1 MTMLE
6 LRDVRLA
13 YGAREVLRGV
23 NLRVK
28 EAERVALLGPNGAGK
43 STLLRCITGVAEG
56 RSGAVILDGAPI
68 EEFGRET
75 LARRIGV
82 VPQQALLPFAVR
94 VEELVALGRIPH
106 EDPLLGLR
114 DADREAVARAIE
126 RVGIAHLVGRDAREL
141 SLGERQLVLI
151 AMAVAQSP
159 RFLILDEP
167 TVHLDLR
174 HQVETMALLRDLN
187 ERDGV
192 TILAV
197 MHDLALAAHA
207 FPRVVLL
214 HDGVVE
220 AEGPPA
226 EVLTPE
232 RIRSVYNVSGT
243 YLPAIAQARS

>member
-1 MTMLE
+1 MLE
-6 LRDVRLA
+6 LRGVRLA

-23 NLRVK
+23 DLRV
-28 EAERVALLGPNGAGK
+28 EERERLALLGPNGAGK
-43 STLLRCITGVAEG
+43 STLLRCITGIAERRG
-56 RSGAVILDGAPI
+56 GTVSLDGTPI
-68 EEFGRET
+68 EEFTRET

-106 EDPLLGLR
+106 EDPLLGPR
-114 DADREAVARAIE
+114 DADRAAVARAIE

-159 RFLILDEP
+159 LFLILDEP

-187 ERDGV
+187 ERDGI

-214 HDGVVE
+214 HNGVVV
-220 AEGPPA
+220 ADGSPA
-226 EVLTPE
+226 EVLTPD
-232 RIRSVYNVSGT
+232 RIRSVYEVSGT
-243 YLPAIAQARS
+243 YLPAIAPARS